1 MTFCK
6 GQFSPGLNRPSGF
19 TLVEL
24 LVASAVIVV
33 AIAAMIAMVRKGME
47 LSTTDGHR
55 RTARAIIA
63 SRFESGPFNY
73 SNYLN
78 LIPGAW
84 PPIQVIIDSHGE
96 GVADDL
102 NGTLTTVVGNET
114 TVPGA
119 NDIQIPYKNIAM
131 TVAWQEPEGAET
143 VVIEKRLAQVQ

>member
-1 MTFCK
+1 MTFYK
-6 GQFSPGLNRPSGF
+6 GQFSPALNRPCGF

-24 LVASAVIVV
+24 LVASAVIVI
-33 AIAAMIAMVRKGME
+33 AITAMVAMVRKGME
-47 LSTTDGHR
+47 LSTSDGHR

-63 SRFESGPFNY
+63 ARFESGQFNY

-84 PPIQVIIDSHGE
+84 PPEQVIIDSHGA
-96 GVADDL
+96 GAADDL
-102 NGTLTTVVGNET
+102 NGTLTIIVGNET
-114 TVPGA
+114 PIPGA

-131 TVAWQEPEGAET
+131 TVAWQEPEEAET